1 MKSYIGRI
9 GSELH
14 SCSRL
19 RIVRIIAL
27 ITALVAA
34 AGVPLACPGAASAQ
48 GNDLQGLEVAAD
60 AVFIPT
66 TVNSVSAGTVQAGF
80 RTWYS
85 FLWNRSP
92 TTVTNATIS
101 VMSGYAPS
109 LFDNVSAFPYT
120 STDPILA
127 SGQPYAAGNLWPKY
141 TLPQNMI
148 HVNYSLGFDSSRTV
162 SPAVIPVG
170 GTQQTLTITMTPVDS
185 RYLTTANGHV
195 GFNLFFRSNVPGVTV
210 VSTTN
215 PDNLNQGEQL
225 QTPSNPPGLFQWQL
239 GMPQLNKAYT
249 FKAVLNVPNAT
260 GAPFAYQ
267 PEVQIDG
274 ATQTI
279 VADNVSGPAVTVTD
293 PTLDG
298 NTPGSGSV
306 TFSVAETNHLW
317 QATHSDTW
325 GLFYQ
330 GTEPAAPDPALHVR
344 RIAAGANDERHAA
357 AGVTFT
363 DDDPAGNLSQYSG
376 TIAWGDGSTVTIPKY
391 LFTKIPARL
400 GGGFAAGGLH
410 TYARPGS
417 YVVTVTINDVG
428 GASDSR
434 STTLVVPSG

>member
-66 TVNSVSAGTVQAGF
+66 TVNSVSAGTGQAGF
-80 RTWYS
+80 RARYS

-127 SGQPYAAGNLWPKY
+127 SGQPYAVGNLWPKY

-317 QATHSDTW
+317 QATH
-325 GLFYQ
+325 
-330 GTEPAAPDPALHVR
+330 
-344 RIAAGANDERHAA
+344 
-357 AGVTFT
+357 
-363 DDDPAGNLSQYSG
+363 
-376 TIAWGDGSTVTIPKY
+376 
-391 LFTKIPARL
+391 
-400 GGGFAAGGLH
+400 
-410 TYARPGS
+410 
-417 YVVTVTINDVG
+417 
-428 GASDSR
+428 
-434 STTLVVPSG
+434 